1 MEAPSMAYDELESL
15 RRGRVDRRYTSQD
28 LGTVHLRLLSLSLTI
43 SMVPIKRRDVV
54 DELTLYWT
62 KA

>member
-1 MEAPSMAYDELESL
+1 MAYDELESL

>member
-1 MEAPSMAYDELESL
+1 MEAPSTAYDELESL
-15 RRGRVDRRYTSQD
+15 RRGMVDRRYTSQD
-28 LGTVHLRLLSLSLTI
+28 LGTVHLRLLSLSLKL
-43 SMVPIKRRDVV
+43 SMVLIKCRDVV